1 MTARP
6 LRRALSAAGRARLL
20 RAAARARENA
30 HAPYSQFFVGAA
42 VLAGGRIF
50 AACNVENVS
59 FPLSVCAERNAI
71 AMAIAAGGTR
81 IDAIA
86 VVGGGG
92 RPTPPCGGCR
102 QVLAEFCAP
111 DAPVVYA
118 SPRGDAVDTTLGA
131 LLPRA
136 FGATD
141 LKGVAQES
149 TRRTRDPAGT
159 ARSAAPAPAPRR
171 RKSRT
176 SGR

>member
-1 MTARP
+1 VTRSRNA
-6 LRRALSAAGRARLL
+6 SQLL
-20 RAAARARENA
+20 RAAARARANA
-30 HAPYSQFFVGAA
+30 WAPYSNFAVGAA
-42 VLAGGRIF
+42 VLGAGRIF

-59 FPLSVCAERNAI
+59 FPLSVCAERNAV
-71 AMAIAAGGTR
+71 AMAVAAGVTR
-81 IDAIA
+81 IDAVA

-102 QVLAEFCAP
+102 QVLAEFCSP

-118 SPRGDAVDTTLGA
+118 NPDGETVETTLGA

-136 FGATD
+136 FGLGD
-141 LKGVAQES
+141 LTAVAAS
-149 TRRTRDPAGT
+149 TRTRRGPPDN
-159 ARSAAPAPAPRR
+159 ARSAARR